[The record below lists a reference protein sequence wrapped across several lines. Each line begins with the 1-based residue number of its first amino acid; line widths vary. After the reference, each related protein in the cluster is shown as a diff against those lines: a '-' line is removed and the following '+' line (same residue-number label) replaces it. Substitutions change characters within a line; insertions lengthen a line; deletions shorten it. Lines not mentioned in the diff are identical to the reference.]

1 MTHLVESGA
10 PVHFLPYGS
19 YVASCGRI
27 EDQRYPER
35 WTDLRRKTTCA
46 ECQAQMTDLGDLP
59 RVTSSESR
67 SDD

>member
-1 MTHLVESGA
+1 MSA
-10 PVHFLPYGS
+10 AVHFLPYGS

-35 WTDLRRKTTCA
+35 WSDLRRETPCA

-59 RVTSSESR
+59 TPVAPTGGA
-67 SDD
+67 